1 MTSKNLPFTTGE
13 IIRRLRLL
21 KGIKQTDAAKRLGM
35 SQQAFSKIEKYPS
48 IAETTA
54 RKILAAFACVEEDLE
69 NIKKFLPPPIN

>member
-21 KGIKQTDAAKRLGM
+21 KGIKQTDAATRLGM
-35 SQQAFSKIEKYPS
+35 SQQAYSKIETYPS

-54 RKILAAFACVEEDLE
+54 RKILAAFV
-69 NIKKFLPPPIN
+69 